1 MKNDRYDTYANPLTE
16 RYASAEMIHLFSP
29 RVKFETWR
37 TLWIALAEAEKE
49 LGLPITDEQIADLKK
64 YEHEVDFKT
73 AEARER
79 EVRHDVMA
87 HVYAYGKQ
95 AKIAA
100 PILHL
105 GATSAYVGDNTD
117 ILVLRQALA
126 LVAQGIALLL
136 RDLSKFALKYKN
148 LPTLAFTHFQ
158 PAQPTTVGKRAA
170 LWMQDFLLD
179 YHNIACLA
187 DTLPIR
193 GVKGTTGTL
202 ASFLELFDGNEAKVI
217 KLEKLV
223 AKKIGGGKALP
234 VIPLSGQT
242 YTRKLD
248 YEVLSLL
255 SALAQSASKMATD
268 LRLLQ
273 HLKEV
278 EEPFEKSQIGSSA
291 MAYKRNPMRSER
303 VCSLARVLMSQ
314 PQVAAVTEATQWFE
328 RTLDDSA
335 CRRIVLPEAFM
346 AADAI
351 LSILRNISEGL
362 VVNKKVIEAHVM
374 AELPFMA
381 TENILMAAVK
391 KGGDRQELHE
401 RIRIHSQAAAA
412 EVKTYGRPNDL
423 LERIAADPVF
433 GLTPDEIAGLLK
445 PELYTGMSAR
455 QVEDF
460 IAEYIRPITRGIR
473 AAKSELKV

>member
-1 MKNDRYDTYANPLTE
+1 MKNDRYDTYTNPLTE
-16 RYASAEMIHLFSP
+16 RYASAEMIRLFSP

-64 YEHEVDFKT
+64 YEHDVDFKA

-95 AKIAA
+95 AKLAA
-100 PILHL
+100 PIIHL

-117 ILVLRQALA
+117 ILVMRQALG
-126 LVAQGIALLL
+126 LVSREIADLLQS
-136 RDLSKFALKYKN
+136 LSKFALKYKD
-148 LPTLAFTHFQ
+148 LPTLGFTHFQ

-179 YHNIACLA
+179 YNAIAGLA
-187 DTLPIR
+187 GTLPIR

-202 ASFLELFDGNEAKVI
+202 ASFLELFEGNEAKVK
-217 KLEKLV
+217 KLEKSV
-223 AKKIGGGKALP
+223 AKKIGGGRALP

-268 LRLLQ
+268 IRLLQ

-278 EEPFEKSQIGSSA
+278 EEPFEKKQIGSSA

-303 VCSLARVLMSQ
+303 VCSLARVLMQ
-314 PQVAAVTEATQWFE
+314 APQVAAATEAAQWFE

-335 CRRIVLPEAFM
+335 CRRIAIPEAFM

-351 LSILRNISEGL
+351 LLILRNIAEGL
-362 VVNKKVIEAHVM
+362 VVNKKVIETHLM

-401 RIRIHSQAAAA
+401 RIREHAQASAA
-412 EVKTYGRPNDL
+412 EVKTHGRPNDL
-423 LERIAADPVF
+423 LERIAADPAF
-433 GLTPDEIAGLLK
+433 GLTKGETYGLLK

-460 IAEYIRPITRGIR
+460 VEEYIRPITRGKR
-473 AAKSELKV
+473 AAKAELKV